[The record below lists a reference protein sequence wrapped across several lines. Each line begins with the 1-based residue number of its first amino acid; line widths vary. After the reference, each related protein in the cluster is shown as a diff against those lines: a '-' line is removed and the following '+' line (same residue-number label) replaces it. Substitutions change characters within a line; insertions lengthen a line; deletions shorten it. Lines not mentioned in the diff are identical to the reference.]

1 MLNILSYKEFLNESE
16 SYDLELD
23 KRFQWVEKIES
34 LADQIVT
41 KSNYLRNNFN
51 YDRHDGD
58 GFEFDIKARNWPD
71 NEDLS
76 KKYGFSEE
84 EIQSMWDLF
93 MRDNLEMYG
102 NDIIENDPNFTDW
115 FTTGR
120 SGGWLLL
127 KHISNLSNLIE
138 DPVSVIE
145 DDVSYLNDLTD
156 QIEDEEYQEWE
167 EFMNIAG
174 SGARLLGR
182 MDIEVGDFENV
193 KYAEDESKVAIA
205 SLQNRLEELV
215 NLERSL
221 DKVENL
227 ISSFWEDA
235 QVNFEE
241 YVKEESENKE

>member
-1 MLNILSYKEFLNESE
+1 MRKILSFKDFLNESE

-23 KRFQWVEKIES
+23 KRFPWSEKIEL

-71 NEDLS
+71 IDDLY

-93 MRDNLEMYG
+93 MSDNLEMYG
-102 NDIIENDPNFTDW
+102 NDIIENDSNFTDW

-127 KHISNLSNLIE
+127 KHKSNLIE

-156 QIEDEEYQEWE
+156 QIGDEEYQEWG

-205 SLQNRLEELV
+205 SLQNRLEELI
-215 NLERSL
+215 NLEKSL

-227 ISSFWEDA
+227 IRSFWEDA

>member
-23 KRFQWVEKIES
+23 KRFPWTENIES

-71 NEDLS
+71 NDDLT

-93 MRDNLEMYG
+93 ISDNLEMYG
-102 NDIIENDPNFTDW
+102 NDIIENNPNFTDW

-127 KHISNLSNLIE
+127 KYKSNLIE

-156 QIEDEEYQEWE
+156 QIGDKEYQEWE
-167 EFMNIAG
+167 EFMNISG

-215 NLERSL
+215 NLEKSL